1 MSKET
6 QPYLIGEMNI
16 KLGEGIDT
24 AFACN
29 IPVLVEFEYEPGYE
43 GTFGGSMED
52 AEPSEPPYVSV
63 KRVTI
68 GAESVA
74 LEGER
79 TTLTFHQGCCVLAYL
94 EQDVIDQIAEA
105 MCDRMDEEAKDSAG
119 DAAIDNY
126 EYQRHYG

>member
-1 MSKET
+1 MSTET
-6 QPYLIGEMNI
+6 QPYTIGEMNI

-43 GTFGGSMED
+43 GTFGGPMED

-63 KRVTI
+63 QRVTI

-79 TTLTFHQGCCVLAYL
+79 TTLTFHPGCSVLEYL
-94 EQDVIDQIAEA
+94 DQDVIDQIAEA
-105 MCDRMDEEAKDSAG
+105 MCDRMEDEAKESEG

-126 EYQRHYG
+126 EDQRAYG